1 MNEKISINS
10 KVRFNQGWFYQ
21 IISPNSRA
29 FDAVQILNYTTH
41 FLNHTQDFITN
52 WKLKKMINIK
62 EPPTNT
68 YKLTFSFHMLLTKNN
83 LKIKGR

>member
-1 MNEKISINS
+1 MKKYQLIPRLDLWN
-10 KVRFNQGWFYQ
+10 Q

-52 WKLKKMINIK
+52 WKLKKMINLK